1 MIGKKLKTRYNGKMT
16 SIEVIE
22 KHRQI
27 EYKCKAFYCGHDT
40 CEDKEHIRAYNTIE
54 LYCLVLSGK
63 NKGKVIA
70 VNILDITDNG
80 TNSK

>member
-1 MIGKKLKTRYNGKMT
+1 MIGKIFKTRYKGKMT
-16 SIEVIE
+16 PIKVLE
-22 KHRQI
+22 KHKQI
-27 EYKCKAFYCGHDT
+27 EYKCKAIYCGHDT
-40 CEDKEHIRAYNTIE
+40 CKNKEHIRAYNTIE

-63 NKGKVIA
+63 NKGKVIS